1 LKKLRILFVADVS
14 IQRVIGGAERVL
26 FEQSTRL
33 AARGHRV
40 HVITRRLP
48 EHWTGRETI
57 QGVQEIRCAF
67 EPKGGLRSIAQT
79 WLQARRHL
87 VCLHEQVHVD
97 CLNIHQPL
105 TAFGLIDQAAT
116 LGIPRVYT
124 CHSFSAEE
132 YLSRHTECRPAGLV
146 LRRINAAGR
155 NWIEGRVL
163 RRCNRIVALSRF
175 TQEKLQRRHGIPG
188 ERVEIVPGGVDL
200 ARFHPAIDKAAVRK
214 DLSISEDR
222 FVLLT
227 VRNLVPRMG
236 LGRLVLAMQTVAAKI
251 PQSLLV
257 IGGHGPLR
265 EEMLTLINR
274 LGLRN
279 HVRMA
284 GFIPEEMLARYYQMA
299 DLFVLPSLDLEGF
312 GMVTLEALACGLPVL
327 GTRVGGTREILTRWD
342 ARFLLSDGRPQTI
355 AQGIIDC
362 HRRLD
367 ARAGQ
372 AAGISRR
379 CREFVGN
386 HYSWDRNVAALES
399 ILTDARRPA
408 REPRTILRAG
418 AVRR

>member
-1 LKKLRILFVADVS
+1 LRILFVADVS

-33 AARGHRV
+33 ADRGHRV

-48 EHWTGRETI
+48 EHRTGRETI
-57 QGVQEIRCAF
+57 QGVEEIRCAF
-67 EPKGGLRSIAQT
+67 EPKGGLRPIAQT

-87 VCLHEQVHVD
+87 VRLHEQLHVD

-105 TAFGLIDQAAT
+105 TAFGLISQAAA

-124 CHSFSAEE
+124 CHSLSAEE
-132 YLSRHTECRPAGLV
+132 YLSRRTECGPAGLV
-146 LRRINAAGR
+146 SRRIHAAGR

-163 RRCNRIVALSRF
+163 RRCNRIVALSQY
-175 TQEKLQRRHGIPG
+175 TQEKLRRVHGIPG
-188 ERVEIVPGGVDL
+188 DRVEVIPGGVDL
-200 ARFHPAIDKAAVRK
+200 VRFHPAIDKAAVRK
-214 DLSISEDR
+214 ELSIPEDR

-236 LGRLVLAMQTVAAKI
+236 LNRLVLAIQAVAAKI

-265 EEMLTLINR
+265 DEMLALINR

-284 GFIPEEMLARYYQMA
+284 GFIPEETLARYYQMA

-327 GTRVGGTREILTRWD
+327 GTPVGGTREILTQWD
-342 ARFLLSDGRPQTI
+342 ARFLLSDGRPETLV
-355 AQGIIDC
+355 QGISEC
-362 HRRLD
+362 HWRLD
-367 ARAGQ
+367 VRAGQ
-372 AAGISRR
+372 SAGISRR
-379 CREFVGN
+379 CREFVEN
-386 HYSWDRNVAALES
+386 HFSWDCNVAALES
-399 ILTDARRPA
+399 ILIDARRPA
-408 REPRTILRAG
+408 REPPTILRAG
-418 AVRR
+418 EARR